1 MVRRR
6 LTMRTVKRATAYA
19 RRVRGKR
26 GLARDRRGNAR
37 LTRSLKRYK
46 SNPRKYD
53 MRGVDTTRWR
63 KQRRAIRRRS

>member
-6 LTMRTVKRATAYA
+6 LTMRTVRAATRYV

-53 MRGVDTTRWR
+53 MRGVDTRSWR
-63 KQRRAIRRRS
+63 KQRRRIRSRK